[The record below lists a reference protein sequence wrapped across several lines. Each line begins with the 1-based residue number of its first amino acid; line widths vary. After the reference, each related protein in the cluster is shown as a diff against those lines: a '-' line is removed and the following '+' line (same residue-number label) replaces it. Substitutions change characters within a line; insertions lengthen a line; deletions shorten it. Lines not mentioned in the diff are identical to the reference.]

1 LCAGD
6 VDGVERLEESPF
18 CTMIVVA
25 IVVDIMVDDML
36 GCFCCWVAPC
46 WAKNEKLNG
55 IAERMQSGVKRP
67 QRSLPCLMC
76 DVKGAGKEHGS
87 RCRRAMF
94 FLF

>member
-6 VDGVERLEESPF
+6 VDGVERLEESPL

-25 IVVDIMVDDML
+25 IVVDIMVVDDALMLLLL
-36 GCFCCWVAPC
+36 GCWSVY
-46 WAKNEKLNG
+46 EKLNG
-55 IAERMQSGVKRP
+55 IAERMQSSVKRP

-94 FLF
+94 FLY